1 MAYLTIHMATP
12 NFLTKRGTPVFRGA
26 NSALWP
32 CSCAIRALRWGPQR
46 LGIIGHMWRELLA
59 QWPTLQYPPL
69 PATPCRCVQPRL
81 HTTQAHIPGWLLLSR
96 GSRHIVDVRL
106 CPRLL
111 GTTSHMSRELPTP
124 WATLQFT
131 FMPPSNTPTKARKQ
145 VGGVAPWVRG
155 ARGAR
160 LIQEPRWY
168 PQRLVIQDHMCSEL
182 PRG

>member
-1 MAYLTIHMATP
+1 MAYLTTHMATT
-12 NFLTKRGTPVFRGA
+12 NFLTKRGTAVFRGA

-32 CSCAIRALRWGPQR
+32 CSCAIRALWRGPQH

-81 HTTQAHIPGWLLLSR
+81 HTTQAHIPGWLSR

-111 GTTSHMSRELPTP
+111 GITSHMSRELPTP

-131 FMPPSNTPTKARKQ
+131 FMPPTPRRKLENKWAELHLGC
-145 VGGVAPWVRG
+145 GGHAVPALSKSPGGTPNV
-155 ARGAR
+155 
-160 LIQEPRWY
+160 
-168 PQRLVIQDHMCSEL
+168 
-182 PRG
+182 